1 MRRAGYLRA
10 AMPSSSICLIANPAA
25 GRGRASR
32 LLPALRNALA
42 AVGVTDIR
50 LTSRPHEERDL
61 ARAAAAEGVDTIVA
75 LGGDGTW
82 GNVAR
87 GILESGRDARLAII
101 SGGTGNDLAYA
112 TGVPAHDPEVMV
124 RIVLGSAQTRI
135 DVGCADGVHFLNVAG
150 FGFDADVLEH
160 TTHARW
166 LRGPAL
172 YQVTAAQRIFRY
184 AGFEGELQVND
195 AISPDR
201 RFLAL
206 IFSNG
211 PRFGGGYHIAPL
223 ARIDDG
229 LLDGVIIRDA
239 SPWRRALLFA
249 RAKAGRHVEMPE
261 VSVCSATAFSI
272 RFAAPPRFD
281 ADGELHTARAST
293 VEVSCLPGRLRF
305 AVAG

>member
-1 MRRAGYLRA
+1 
-10 AMPSSSICLIANPAA
+10 MPSPSICLIANPAA
-25 GRGRASR
+25 GRGRAAR
-32 LLPALRNALA
+32 LLPSLRDALA
-42 AVGVTDIR
+42 VVGVTDIR
-50 LTSRPHEERDL
+50 LTSRPHEEREL
-61 ARAAAAEGVDTIVA
+61 ARAAASEGVDTILT

-82 GNVAR
+82 GNAAR
-87 GILESGRDARLAII
+87 GILASGRDARLAII
-101 SGGTGNDLAYA
+101 SGGTGNDLAHA
-112 TGVPAHDPEVMV
+112 TGVPAHDPEAMV
-124 RIVLGSAQTRI
+124 RVAGGGTEMRI

-160 TTHARW
+160 TMQARW

-184 AGFEGELQVND
+184 AGFEGELQID
-195 AISPDR
+195 GAISADR

-211 PRFGGGYHIAPL
+211 PRFGGGYHIAPR

-261 VSVCSATAFSI
+261 VSVHSGKAFSI

-281 ADGELHTARAST
+281 ADGELHTARGPT
-293 VEVSCLPGRLRF
+293 VDVSCLPGRLRF

>member
-1 MRRAGYLRA
+1 M
-10 AMPSSSICLIANPAA
+10 SSPSICLIANPAA
-25 GRGRASR
+25 GRGRAAR
-32 LLPALRNALA
+32 LLPSLRNALA

-50 LTSRPHEERDL
+50 LTNRPHEEREL
-61 ARAAAAEGVDTIVA
+61 ARAAASEGVDTILA

-82 GNVAR
+82 GNAAR
-87 GILESGRDARLAII
+87 GILETGRDARLAII
-101 SGGTGNDLAYA
+101 SGGTGNDLAHA
-112 TGVPAHDPEVMV
+112 TGVPAHDPQAMV
-124 RIVLGSAQTRI
+124 RVALGTADVRI
-135 DVGCADGVHFLNVAG
+135 DLGCADGVHFLNGAG

-160 TTHARW
+160 TARARW

-184 AGFEGELQVND
+184 AGFDGELQING
-195 AISPDR
+195 ATSPER

-211 PRFGGGYHIAPL
+211 PRFGGGYQIAPL

-239 SPWRRALLFA
+239 SPWRRAVLFA
-249 RAKAGRHVEMPE
+249 RAKAGRHVDMPE
-261 VSVCSATAFSI
+261 VSVRSARAFSI

-281 ADGELHTARAST
+281 ADGELHTARGST
-293 VEVSCLPGRLRF
+293 VDVSCLPGRLRF